1 MRITDAS
8 ALVDAGAASAG
19 RAVLVERIW
28 HSLPTYLPLIR
39 EANVKSKAPLGS
51 IFTSGPL
58 ILTFARG
65 CAETDTNVRIGPLA
79 HG

>member
-28 HSLPTYLPLIR
+28 HSLPTLPLVR

-51 IFTSGPL
+51 IFTSGAL
-58 ILTFARG
+58 ILTFARE
-65 CAETDTNVRIGPLA
+65 CAETGYEC
-79 HG
+79 